1 MNNIKWYMIIL
12 HIFGKFLKKEHYDH
26 YANNIVDNSIS

>member
-1 MNNIKWYMIIL
+1 MIIL

-26 YANNIVDNSIS
+26 YANDVVNNSIS